1 MRESIA
7 PKTYNSPTFELIETE
22 FKDTLLSFNTDILLN
37 DLDLLKNISEKGIKI
52 ILHLTQLKQLI
63 AILYLSKDDRNR
75 YSELIEIETEPV
87 VSTCLCRDIK
97 IPFYQRIK
105 SIIINKETNF
115 LITPY
120 GTNLSS
126 VFKASLECCLT
137 EKEK

>member
-1 MRESIA
+1 
-7 PKTYNSPTFELIETE
+7 LIETE
-22 FKDTLLSFNTDILLN
+22 FKDTLLSFTTYILLN
-37 DLDLLKNISEKGIKI
+37 DLDLIKNISEKGNKI
-52 ILHLTQLKQLI
+52 ILHLTQLKQI
-63 AILYLSKDDRNR
+63 VVILYLSKDDSSR
-75 YSELIEIETEPV
+75 YNELIEIETEPV
-87 VSTCLCRDIK
+87 MSNCFCRDIK

-126 VFKASLECCLT
+126 VFKVSLEYCLT